1 MKFRVRE
8 KLLFREIEK
17 ADDERLARIIRDN
30 LEAYHL
36 DIPGTAYFDDS
47 LDHLCEYYL
56 GALDRKYFVVEI
68 DGEVV
73 GGVGF
78 QQLDFMDNTAELQKL
93 YLCDDV
99 KGLGISY
106 EMMKFIEGQAFEMGF
121 TQMYLET
128 HSNLVPAMHL
138 YEKCGYHLIEK
149 PAEVVHSAMDRFYL
163 KKLLPV
169 AGK

>member
-1 MKFRVRE
+1 MRE
-8 KLLFREIEK
+8 RIIFREIEE
-17 ADDERLARIIRDN
+17 ADDEKLAMIIRDN

-36 DIPGTAYFDDS
+36 DIPGTAYFDES
-47 LDHLCEYYL
+47 LDHLSEYYL
-56 GALDRKYFVVEI
+56 GALDRKYFVVEA

-78 QQLDFMDNTAELQKL
+78 QQLDFMKDTVELQKL
-93 YLCDDV
+93 YLADCV
-99 KGLGISY
+99 KGQGVSY
-106 EMMKFIEGQAFEMGF
+106 EMMKFIEWQAVEMGF

-163 KKLLPV
+163 KNLLPV
-169 AGK
+169 VGKLI

>member
-1 MKFRVRE
+1 MRE
-8 KLLFREIEK
+8 KLLFREIAK

-47 LDHLCEYYL
+47 LDHLSEYYR
-56 GALDRKYFVVEI
+56 GALDRKYFVVEA

-78 QQLDFMDNTAELQKL
+78 QQLDFMDNTAELHKL
-93 YLCDDV
+93 YQCEDV
-99 KGLGISY
+99 KGHGISY
-106 EMMKFIEGQAFEMGF
+106 EMMKYIEARAFEMGF

>member
-1 MKFRVRE
+1 MRE
-8 KLLFREIEK
+8 RIIFREIEE
-17 ADDERLARIIRDN
+17 ADDEKLAMIIRDN

-36 DIPGTAYFDDS
+36 DIPGTAYFDES
-47 LDHLCEYYL
+47 LDHLSEYYL
-56 GALDRKYFVVEI
+56 GALDRKYFVVEA

-78 QQLDFMDNTAELQKL
+78 QQLDFMDDTAELQKL

-99 KGLGISY
+99 KGQGVSY
-106 EMMKFIEGQAFEMGF
+106 EMMKFIEGQAVEMGF

-163 KKLLPV
+163 KNLLPLV
-169 AGK
+169 GKLI

>member
-1 MKFRVRE
+1 MRE
-8 KLLFREIEK
+8 RIIFREIEE
-17 ADDERLARIIRDN
+17 ADDEKLAMIIRDN
-30 LEAYHL
+30 LETYHL
-36 DIPGTAYFDDS
+36 DIPGTAYFDES
-47 LDHLCEYYL
+47 LDHLSEYYL
-56 GALDRKYFVVEI
+56 GGLDRKYFVVEA

-78 QQLDFMDNTAELQKL
+78 QQLDFMDDTAELQKL

-99 KGLGISY
+99 KGQGVSY
-106 EMMKFIEGQAFEMGF
+106 EMMKFIEGQAVEMGF

-163 KKLLPV
+163 KNLLPV
-169 AGK
+169 VGKLI

>member
-1 MKFRVRE
+1 MRE
-8 KLLFREIEK
+8 RIFFREIEE
-17 ADDERLARIIRDN
+17 ADDEKLAMIIRDS

-36 DIPGTAYFDDS
+36 DIPGTAYFDES
-47 LDHLCEYYL
+47 LDHLSEYYL
-56 GALDRKYFVVEI
+56 GALDRKYFVVEA

-78 QQLDFMDNTAELQKL
+78 QQLDFMDDTAELQKL

-99 KGLGISY
+99 KGQGVSY
-106 EMMKFIEGQAFEMGF
+106 EMMKFIEGQAVEMGF

-163 KKLLPV
+163 KSLLPV
-169 AGK
+169 EGIEL